1 LYFHNDGILRE
12 SLHKPTEVSF
22 NRAMKHI
29 LSSPYKPPEVPQP
42 LPINQ
47 AWALLGG
54 ISPKRFMNEYWQKK
68 PLLVR
73 GAIPAFKLAQAA
85 GQRLTSPLSFSDL
98 QSLAGQNN
106 VESRLVKSQPW
117 TLSRSRHKN
126 NTIPSIDQPDW
137 TLLVQGVNAHHSA
150 ASTVMSWFRFIPEA
164 RLDDLMISIAGNGGG
179 VGPHVD
185 SYDVF
190 LLQMEGRRHWKIS
203 SQKDLSFK
211 EDLPL
216 KILKNFKASDDWVLE
231 PGDMLYLPPNIAH
244 DGLALDGGCQ
254 TWSIGFRSPNYKEL
268 VNEILWRT
276 TEALES
282 NSTLTELY
290 KDPSQKAT
298 LDPALVPEQLVE
310 AVQKHLNQLK
320 WSKSDI
326 SCTLASI
333 LSEPK
338 PQTVF
343 SPPHTLLDLPSFKK
357 AISQS
362 GMILAPASK
371 SLYDMDFFYL
381 NGESVSDSDEP
392 DWIYWCQLG
401 QHQQLS
407 ALQSM
412 KLSKLIKS
420 QDDPWFEAYQ
430 AGWLYIKT

>member
-1 LYFHNDGILRE
+1 
-12 SLHKPTEVSF
+12 
-22 NRAMKHI
+22 
-29 LSSPYKPPEVPQP
+29 
-42 LPINQ
+42 
-47 AWALLGG
+47 
-54 ISPKRFMNEYWQKK
+54 
-68 PLLVR
+68 
-73 GAIPAFKLAQAA
+73 
-85 GQRLTSPLSFSDL
+85 
-98 QSLAGQNN
+98 
-106 VESRLVKSQPW
+106 
-117 TLSRSRHKN
+117 
-126 NTIPSIDQPDW
+126 
-137 TLLVQGVNAHHSA
+137 
-150 ASTVMSWFRFIPEA
+150 MSWFRFIPEA
-164 RLDDLMISIAGNGGG
+164 RLDDLMISIAGEGGG

-203 SQKDLSFK
+203 SQKDRSFK

-216 KILKNFKASDDWVLE
+216 KILKNFKATDDWVLE

-244 DGLALDGGCQ
+244 DGLALDAGCQ

-282 NSTLTELY
+282 NSDLTQIY

-320 WSKSDI
+320 WSKSDV

-343 SPPHTLLDLPSFKK
+343 SPPLTLLDLSSFKK

-362 GMILAPASK
+362 GIILAPASK
-371 SLYDMDFFYL
+371 SLYDNDFFYL
-381 NGESVSDSDEP
+381 NGESVSNSEESD
-392 DWIYWCQLG
+392 WFYWCQLG

-407 ALQSM
+407 AFQSIN
-412 KLSKLIKS
+412 LCKLIKYE
-420 QDDPWFEAYQ
+420 DNPWFEAYQ
-430 AGWLYIKT
+430 AGWLLIKT